1 MAGYRLSFPGVT
13 SAPPPQP
20 GGLQPIEDYVA
31 AMPRKRMAAGVLFRD
46 RADRVLW
53 VEPTYKPVWEIP
65 GGTVEFDE
73 SPWECA
79 AREVAEEIGLR
90 RPVGRLL
97 VVDHVRAEGPLPEG
111 VMFVF
116 DGGLVDPAQVDGLV
130 LDTRE
135 LRSAA
140 LLSVPDARSRV
151 APRLA
156 GRVAAALEVVRDGGT
171 ALCDTGVRVA

>member
-1 MAGYRLSFPGVT
+1 VSA
-13 SAPPPQP
+13 APPPEP
-20 GGLQPIEDYVA
+20 GGLLPIADYVA
-31 AMPRKRMAAGVLFRD
+31 GLPRKRMAAGALFRD

-65 GGTVEFDE
+65 GGTVEIDE

-79 AREVAEEIGLR
+79 AREVAEEIGLD
-90 RPVGRLL
+90 RPLGRLL
-97 VVDHVRAEGPLPEG
+97 VVDHVRAEGPIPEG

-116 DGGLVDPAQVDGLV
+116 DGGLLDASDVDGLV

-140 LLSVPDARSRV
+140 LLGLPDARALV
-151 APRLA
+151 QPRLA
-156 GRVAAALEVVRDGGT
+156 GRVAAALDAVRDGAT
-171 ALCDTGVRVA
+171 ALCETGVRVA